1 MPGFARWGVLL
12 AAIVLSLVPPLPALA
27 HKLKLFA
34 TVEGTIIRGRV
45 YFAGDS
51 RAKGIRITVQGPAGE
66 PLAEAVSD
74 EDGRFAVDARER
86 VDHHL
91 VADSGDGHQARF
103 VVAAAD
109 LPPGLPERPGRNVVA
124 DVPTIAPSSA
134 QRDQPPAPAAAEIE
148 ALVDRAVARHVRP
161 LAERLVALE
170 DTLRWRDILGGLGY
184 IAGVTG
190 VACYVAARR
199 RGRG

>member
-51 RAKGIRITVQGPAGE
+51 LAKGIRITVQGPAGE

-109 LPPGLPERPGRNVVA
+109 LPPGLPERPTQNVLA
-124 DVPTIAPSSA
+124 DPPAAPPA
-134 QRDQPPAPAAAEIE
+134 PQADAPAAAEIE

>member
-1 MPGFARWGVLL
+1 MSGLGFARWGVLL
-12 AAIVLSLVPPLPALA
+12 AAIVLSLVPPRPALA

-34 TVEGTIIRGRV
+34 TVEGTTILGRV

-66 PLAEAVSD
+66 RLAEAVSD
-74 EDGRFAVDARER
+74 GDGRFAIDARER

-134 QRDQPPAPAAAEIE
+134 QGDQPPAPAADIE

-170 DTLRWRDILGGLGY
+170 ETLRWRDVLGGLGY
-184 IAGVTG
+184 IVGVTG

-199 RGRG
+199 RG

>member
-1 MPGFARWGVLL
+1 MSASGFARWGVLL

-34 TVEGTIIRGRV
+34 TVEGTTILGRV
-45 YFAGDS
+45 YFAGDP
-51 RAKGIRITVQGPAGE
+51 RVKGIHITVLGPAGE
-66 PLAEAVSD
+66 RLAEAVSG
-74 EDGRFAVDARER
+74 EDGRFAIDARER

-103 VVAAAD
+103 VVRALD
-109 LPPGLPERPGRNVVA
+109 LSPALPERPGHNVAA
-124 DVPTIAPSSA
+124 DTQVIAPSSA
-134 QRDQPPAPAAAEIE
+134 QGDQPPAPAADIE

-170 DTLRWRDILGGLGY
+170 ETLRWRDVLGGLGY
-184 IAGVTG
+184 IVGVTG

-199 RGRG
+199 RG